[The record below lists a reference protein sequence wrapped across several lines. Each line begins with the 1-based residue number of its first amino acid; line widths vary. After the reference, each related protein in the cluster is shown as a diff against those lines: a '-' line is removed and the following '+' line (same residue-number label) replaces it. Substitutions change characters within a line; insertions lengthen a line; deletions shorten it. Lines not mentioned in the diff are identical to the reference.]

1 MRELPIK
8 KRLVFQLG
16 GYDPKPPEAVYSRF
30 VRELRRFETTWKVTA
45 RAAEAEVTPDA
56 AHWTVVASG
65 PNWRT
70 ETAYRAVRWDDVITD
85 SARRSD
91 WRRVPA
97 GLLAFAD
104 FFVSGAFWGYL
115 RANWRYAGFF
125 LYPYVLLTALGAL
138 ALIGGAA
145 IAKFAGSALVGMVVA
160 VALSIALLQWPARR
174 LFIQDLLD
182 DWIFARN
189 YIRGEHSVL
198 GSRLEK
204 VAESL
209 CEAARG
215 GEADEILVVGHSLG
229 AALAI
234 DLLDR
239 ALLIDPKLGEG
250 RTRVSFLS
258 IGSSVPK
265 IALHR
270 AATRFRAAVERV
282 ANAPAIFWGEYQAL
296 TDVMNFYKVDPVID
310 MGIKGKSPL
319 IRQVRVKAMLD
330 PAAYRRVKRNF
341 YRVHCQFVSGN
352 DRRAAYD
359 YFMFICGPLSAENQV
374 RSPDGVVTSIRPD
387 GALANLPLAEW
398 RAPELRTARSATK
411 PASNPRPSHRQ

>member
-1 MRELPIK
+1 MREFSIK
-8 KRLVFQLG
+8 RRFVFQLS
-16 GYDPKPPEAVYSRF
+16 GYDPKPPEAVYRRF

-45 RAAEAEVTPDA
+45 RATEAEVTPDEA
-56 AHWTVVASG
+56 RWTVVASG
-65 PNWRT
+65 PNWGT
-70 ETAYRAVRWDDVITD
+70 ETAYRVVRWEDVITD
-85 SARRSD
+85 DSRRSD
-91 WRRVPA
+91 WRRLPA

-115 RANWRYAGFF
+115 RTNWRYAGFF

-145 IAKFAGSALVGMVVA
+145 VARFAGSALVGMVA
-160 VALSIALLQWPARR
+160 AGALYIALLQWPARR
-174 LFIQDLLD
+174 LFMQDLLD

-189 YIRGEHSVL
+189 YVRGEHSVL
-198 GSRLEK
+198 GPRLER
-204 VAESL
+204 VAKSL
-209 CEAARG
+209 CEAARA
-215 GEADEILVVGHSLG
+215 GEADEILLVGHSLG

-258 IGSSVPK
+258 VGSSVPK

-270 AATRFRAAVERV
+270 AATRFRAAIERV
-282 ANAPAIFWGEYQAL
+282 ANAPAIFWGDYQAL
-296 TDVMNFYKVDPVID
+296 TDVMNFYKVDPVVD
-310 MGIKGKSPL
+310 MGITGKSPL

-330 PAAYRRVKRNF
+330 SAAYRRVKRNF

-359 YFMFICGPLSAENQV
+359 YYMFTCGPFYAEDQA
-374 RSPDGVVTSIRPD
+374 RLPEGVVTSIGPD
-387 GALANLPLAEW
+387 GALANPPLAE
-398 RAPELRTARSATK
+398 RAEQAGDR
-411 PASNPRPSHRQ
+411 

>member
-1 MRELPIK
+1 M
-8 KRLVFQLG
+8 
-16 GYDPKPPEAVYSRF
+16 
-30 VRELRRFETTWKVTA
+30 
-45 RAAEAEVTPDA
+45 
-56 AHWTVVASG
+56 
-65 PNWRT
+65 
-70 ETAYRAVRWDDVITD
+70 
-85 SARRSD
+85 
-91 WRRVPA
+91 
-97 GLLAFAD
+97 
-104 FFVSGAFWGYL
+104 
-115 RANWRYAGFF
+115 
-125 LYPYVLLTALGAL
+125 
-138 ALIGGAA
+138 
-145 IAKFAGSALVGMVVA
+145 
-160 VALSIALLQWPARR
+160 
-174 LFIQDLLD
+174 
-182 DWIFARN
+182 
-189 YIRGEHSVL
+189 
-198 GSRLEK
+198 
-204 VAESL
+204 

-215 GEADEILVVGHSLG
+215 GDADEILVVGHSLG

-310 MGIKGKSPL
+310 IGIKGKSPV
-319 IRQVRVKAMLD
+319 ICQVRVKAMLD
-330 PAAYRRVKRNF
+330 PAVYRRVKRNF

-359 YFMFICGPLSAENQV
+359 YFMFTCGPLSAEDQV

>member
-56 AHWTVVASG
+56 ALWTVVASG

-104 FFVSGAFWGYL
+104 FFVSGAFWGFL

-145 IAKFAGSALVGMVVA
+145 IARFAGSALVGMVVA
-160 VALSIALLQWPARR
+160 VALSIALLRWPARR
-174 LFIQDLLD
+174 LFLQDLLD

-204 VAESL
+204 AAESL

-258 IGSSVPK
+258 IGSSIPK

-282 ANAPAIFWGEYQAL
+282 A
-296 TDVMNFYKVDPVID
+296 T
-310 MGIKGKSPL
+310 
-319 IRQVRVKAMLD
+319 
-330 PAAYRRVKRNF
+330 RRRS
-341 YRVHCQFVSGN
+341 SGAN
-352 DRRAAYD
+352 
-359 YFMFICGPLSAENQV
+359 
-374 RSPDGVVTSIRPD
+374 TRP
-387 GALANLPLAEW
+387 
-398 RAPELRTARSATK
+398 
-411 PASNPRPSHRQ
+411 

>member
-1 MRELPIK
+1 MRVSSSIPTYCSLP
-8 KRLVFQLG
+8 
-16 GYDPKPPEAVYSRF
+16 
-30 VRELRRFETTWKVTA
+30 
-45 RAAEAEVTPDA
+45 
-56 AHWTVVASG
+56 
-65 PNWRT
+65 
-70 ETAYRAVRWDDVITD
+70 
-85 SARRSD
+85 
-91 WRRVPA
+91 
-97 GLLAFAD
+97 
-104 FFVSGAFWGYL
+104 
-115 RANWRYAGFF
+115 
-125 LYPYVLLTALGAL
+125 LGAL

-174 LFIQDLLD
+174 LFLQDLLD

-204 VAESL
+204 AAESL

-258 IGSSVPK
+258 IGSSIPS

-270 AATRFRAAVERV
+270 AATRFRAAVEQV

-330 PAAYRRVKRNF
+330 PARTAASRAISIACTASFERERPAGRLRLILCSPAVPFPPRTRSDHQTASSRLSGRMARWPIYLWRSGVRPSSVRRDPPPSLPRT
-341 YRVHCQFVSGN
+341 RDPLISN
-352 DRRAAYD
+352 DLQYARARC
-359 YFMFICGPLSAENQV
+359 FQN
-374 RSPDGVVTSIRPD
+374 RSIAV
-387 GALANLPLAEW
+387 
-398 RAPELRTARSATK
+398 RAPSTIHILSEVGYGVLPPMLAGSQPGACSLASA
-411 PASNPRPSHRQ
+411 AMGGV